1 MKAVIPQCTLT
12 LQPGHPSQGPKS
24 LNLSHPDDD
33 MHGQLTLPFAP
44 PQLLHSP
51 LAGVEWYLP
60 IGYATNSDER
70 EG

>member
-1 MKAVIPQCTLT
+1 MCINPAAWPSLTGTQVPQPL
-12 LQPGHPSQGPKS
+12 P
-24 LNLSHPDDD
+24 PDDD
-33 MHGQLTLPFAP
+33 MHVQLTLPFAP

-51 LAGVEWYLP
+51 LAGVDWYLP